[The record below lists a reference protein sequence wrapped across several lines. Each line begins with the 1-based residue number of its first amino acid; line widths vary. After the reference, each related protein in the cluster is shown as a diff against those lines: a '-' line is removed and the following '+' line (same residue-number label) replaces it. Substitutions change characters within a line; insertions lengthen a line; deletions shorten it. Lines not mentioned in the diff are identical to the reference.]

1 MPVIH
6 LQSVSR
12 PTKEQK
18 AQIVSEFTDTL
29 VRVLGSNP
37 EKTHI
42 IIDDISTE
50 SWGNNGILVADRPA
64 APAK

>member
-6 LQSVSR
+6 VQSVSR

-18 AQIVSEFTDTL
+18 AQLVREITDTM

-37 EKTHI
+37 DKTHI
-42 IIDDISTE
+42 IIEDVSTE

>member
-18 AQIVSEFTDTL
+18 AQIVREVTDTL

-50 SWGNNGILVADRPA
+50 SWGNDGILVADRPA